1 MHRRALWMLYSRNY
15 CLFACISYIC
25 KSVSEGDTNV
35 TKDNAEIVPSAFP
48 FISSPVSSASCSH
61 VNEPMFNAV
70 ATMTDNELSSH
81 KATSNGLAKRT
92 VQTVKQRIVKLE
104 GLFPSE
110 LLMGRKIR
118 TRLDQFQPHSAMR
131 MQQKQSIP
139 ENKVKAF
146 IVGEKEF
153 ARAYS
158 ADDSTMRRHI
168 DQLRPRTRKDD
179 ISMNMIEDKDID
191 DQGHYLTPSPI
202 DPPATNPT
210 PPSIK
215 S

>member
-1 MHRRALWMLYSRNY
+1 MYHITHHIPCWLQKLENLGYLAFVFGVTGDSVEAKCTEELSGCFTVEIIAYLHAL
-15 CLFACISYIC
+15 
-25 KSVSEGDTNV
+25 V
-35 TKDNAEIVPSAFP
+35 TSDNAEIVPSAFP

-104 GLFPSE
+104 GTVDFRLSHFLLTYTKTPQSSTGLFPSE

-158 ADDSTMRRHI
+158 G
-168 DQLRPRTRKDD
+168 Q
-179 ISMNMIEDKDID
+179 N
-191 DQGHYLTPSPI
+191 
-202 DPPATNPT
+202 
-210 PPSIK
+210 
-215 S
+215 